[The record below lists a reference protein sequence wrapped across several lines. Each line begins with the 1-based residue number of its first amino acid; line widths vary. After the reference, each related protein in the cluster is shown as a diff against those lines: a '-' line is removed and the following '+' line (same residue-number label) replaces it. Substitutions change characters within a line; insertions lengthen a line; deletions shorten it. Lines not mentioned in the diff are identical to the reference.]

1 MSKDSNDALSTFAAY
16 PGIMADTAELAP
28 ASPTSPIAARSQRR
42 ANGKKEVKK
51 LRGLFEKVPGSNVWW
66 IQYFDAD
73 GRRRREKAGRRSDA
87 IDLLAKRRGERLQ
100 GIKLPEKI
108 RARRVQFSELIEDC
122 EAYVKEHNAA
132 SKYDV
137 YRLGRLKEQFGNR
150 PAEIPIEDL
159 RKWMGEQEWKAATA
173 NRYKSLL
180 SLIYRLGIENKKTK
194 ENPAKLLKHKRED
207 NGRIR
212 FLNQFKPTDTEL
224 AYLKKCKDEES
235 RLRTVIVK
243 HHAVHLPEFD
253 IALHTGMRPSEQYG
267 LTWDRVDLVRNF
279 ITLLKTKTGKARH
292 IPLNSVAVAAFKL
305 LQKRAPKG
313 TARVFLN
320 VHKEPLTEYKHWFE
334 PAVTKAGLEDF
345 TWYCLRHTFAS
356 RLAMAGVDLRT
367 IADLMGHQ
375 TIQMTMRYAHL
386 APAHQRSAVEQL
398 VTAQKTAKPRKSA
411 AKAKKPSDGGT
422 GTLKTLTATR
432 TATTGKAVHG
442 GSHVSIQ

>member
-1 MSKDSNDALSTFAAY
+1 MSKA
-16 PGIMADTAELAP
+16 
-28 ASPTSPIAARSQRR
+28 
-42 ANGKKEVKK
+42 KEVKK
-51 LRGLFEKVPGSNVWW
+51 LRGVFEKVSGSDVWW

-73 GRRRREKAGRRSDA
+73 GRRRREKAGRRGDA
-87 IDLLAKRRGERLQ
+87 IDLLAKRRAERLQ

-108 RARRVQFSELIEDC
+108 RARRVQFSELIKDC
-122 EAYVKEHNAA
+122 ETYVKANNQA

-159 RKWMGEQEWKAATA
+159 RKWMSDQDWKSATF

-180 SLIYRLGIENKKTK
+180 SLIYRLGIETKKVK
-194 ENPAKLLKHKRED
+194 ESPAKLLKHQRED

-212 FLNQFKPTDTEL
+212 SLNQFTPAETDVD
-224 AYLKKCKDEES
+224 YLKKCGDEES
-235 RLRTVIVK
+235 RLRAVILK
-243 HHAVHLPEFD
+243 NYAVHMPEFD

-267 LTWDRVDLVRNF
+267 LTWDRVDLERKF

-292 IPLNSVAVAAFKL
+292 ISLNSVALAAFKV
-305 LQKRAPKG
+305 LQKRSPKG
-313 TARVFLN
+313 ATRVFLN

-334 PAVTKAGLEDF
+334 PAVAEAGLEDF

-398 VTAQKTAKPRKSA
+398 VPVSKPKEPRKARA
-411 AKAKKPSDGGT
+411 AKEPGKAGSGAPAGP
-422 GTLKTLTATR
+422 TATR
-432 TATTGKAVHG
+432 TATTGEAVHA
-442 GSHVSIQ
+442 SSPVLIQ

>member
-1 MSKDSNDALSTFAAY
+1 MGQAGRATKKNER
-16 PGIMADTAELAP
+16 PGTAGAKQFRGITQQGTAEM
-28 ASPTSPIAARSQRR
+28 
-42 ANGKKEVKK
+42 NGKKSSKK
-51 LRGLFEKVPGSNVWW
+51 LRGVFEKVLGSDIWW

-73 GRRRREKAGRRSDA
+73 GCRRREKAGRRGDA
-87 IDLLAKRRGERLQ
+87 IDLLAKRKAEKLQ

-122 EAYVKEHNAA
+122 EVYVKEHNTA

-150 PAEIPIEDL
+150 PAEVPIEDL
-159 RKWMGEQEWKAATA
+159 RKWMGEQTWKAATA

-180 SLIYRLGIENKKTK
+180 SLLYRLGIENKKVK

-212 FLNQFKPTDTEL
+212 FLNQFKPADTKL
-224 AYLKKCKDEES
+224 DYLKKCKDEES
-235 RLRTVIVK
+235 RLRAVILR
-243 HHAVHLPEFD
+243 HHDAHMPEFE
-253 IALHTGMRPSEQYG
+253 IALHTGMRPSEQFG

-292 IPLNSVAVAAFKL
+292 IPLNSVAVTAFKI
-305 LQKRAPKG
+305 LQKRSPKG
-313 TARVFLN
+313 ASRVFLN
-320 VHKEPLTEYKHWFE
+320 VHDEPLTEYKHWFE
-334 PAVTKAGLEDF
+334 PAVTEAGIADF

-398 VTAQKTAKPRKSA
+398 VAVQKAAPRKSQA
-411 AKAKKPSDGGT
+411 AKRPSKAGSGA
-422 GTLKTLTATR
+422 LKIPTATR
-432 TATTGKAVHG
+432 TATTGTSVQG
-442 GSHVSIQ
+442 GSHAFIQ

>member
-1 MSKDSNDALSTFAAY
+1 MSKA
-16 PGIMADTAELAP
+16 
-28 ASPTSPIAARSQRR
+28 
-42 ANGKKEVKK
+42 KKEVKK
-51 LRGLFEKVPGSNVWW
+51 LRGIYEKLSGSDVWW
-66 IQYFDAD
+66 IQFFDAD
-73 GRRRREKAGRRSDA
+73 GRRRREKAGRKSDA
-87 IDLLAKRRGERLQ
+87 IDLLAKRHAERLQ

-122 EAYVKEHNAA
+122 ETYVKANNQA

-137 YRLGRLKEQFGNR
+137 YRLGRLKEEFGNR

-159 RKWMGEQEWKAATA
+159 RKWMGEQTWKPATA

-180 SLIYRLGIENKKTK
+180 SLIYRLGIEHGKVKVS
-194 ENPAKLLKHKRED
+194 PAKLLKHQRED

-212 FLNQFKPTDTEL
+212 FLNQFTPAETDVD
-224 AYLKKCKDEES
+224 YLTKCKDEES
-235 RLRTVIVK
+235 RLRAVILK
-243 HHAVHLPEFD
+243 NYEVHMPEFD

-267 LTWDRVDLVRNF
+267 LTWDRVDLERKF

-292 IPLNSVAVAAFKL
+292 IPLNSIAMAAFKV
-305 LQKRAPKG
+305 LQKRSPKG
-313 TARVFLN
+313 ATRVFLN

-334 PAVTKAGLEDF
+334 PAVAEAGIEDF

-398 VTAQKTAKPRKSA
+398 VVVQKATQRKARTAKGSGKSG
-411 AKAKKPSDGGT
+411 SGT
-422 GTLKTLTATR
+422 PAVPTATR
-432 TATTGKAVHG
+432 TATMSKSVDG